1 MAGTHSKIAMV
12 GAGLVGSTIAY
23 TIAVRNLV
31 SELVIIDINQEKAE
45 GEALDIGHGLVAL
58 GEMNIHAGTY
68 ADIAD
73 SDIIIISAG
82 MGRKPGETRLDLAKK
97 NVGIIQSITKEIMKY
112 YNGGVILCVS
122 NPVDIVTYVVQKES
136 GLPKEKVIGTG
147 TSLDSARFR
156 YLLSEKVGVD
166 VKNVH
171 GFMAGEHGDSQFAVW
186 SSVNISGMSIDDYCA
201 ANNITF
207 DKEEL
212 EKSVTLSGAE
222 VIQKKGAT
230 YYAIA
235 SVAEYLCKA
244 ILNNQKAIHHVS
256 CCLDGEY
263 GLSNVCLSLPRV
275 LDANGIHHT
284 VAYNFTEDELAKF
297 NHSAKQLQNM
307 IESLGL

>member
-1 MAGTHSKIAMV
+1 M
-12 GAGLVGSTIAY
+12 
-23 TIAVRNLV
+23 
-31 SELVIIDINQEKAE
+31 
-45 GEALDIGHGLVAL
+45 VAL

-297 NHSAKQLQNM
+297 NHSARQLQNM